1 MRKPA
6 PGMPGSSGEE
16 SFKRRLA
23 REDVLRYLREMG
35 GEASLEDVL
44 EEVGDRTEA
53 GRAIRDLKE
62 EGLIEETEE
71 GLRLT
76 RRGEEKAREI
86 LERHM
91 IAEKILEEAGLLHG
105 GEAHK
110 AAHSLEHLSLDVAR
124 IIREARGKRVE
135 PLYNLERGETG
146 RVLAVLEASPSI
158 LARLYGVGILPGKT
172 VKILTKSRGLVI
184 VETGAEARLAAIDS
198 RIARKVLVVRVQ

>member
-1 MRKPA
+1 
-6 PGMPGSSGEE
+6 MPGSSGEE
-16 SFKRRLA
+16 SFRRRLA
-23 REDVLRYLREMG
+23 REDVLRYLGERG

-44 EEVGDRTEA
+44 EEVGDRAEA

-62 EGLIEETEE
+62 EGLIEETEG

-76 RRGEEKAREI
+76 SRGREEDRDV

-91 IAEKILEEAGLLHG
+91 MAEKILEEASLLHG
-105 GEAHK
+105 RDAHR

-135 PLYNLERGETG
+135 PLYNLERGEAG

-158 LARLYGVGILPGKT
+158 LARLYGVGILPGRT
-172 VKILTKSRGLVI
+172 VRVLTKSRGLVI
-184 VETGAEARLAAIDS
+184 VETGAEARLAAVDS
-198 RIARKVLVVRVQ
+198 RIARRILVVRAQ